1 MIVRASGAKRRG
13 VDFLL
18 RPERVEASLWRSH
31 MSQRS
36 SETRQRVFEHY
47 RRFAER
53 LAAAQFARRP
63 PGNFDRGD
71 LRQLAYEALLQ
82 TIERFDPVRGVPFE
96 AFARIRIDGH
106 IGNSLAQSSEAAAQ
120 YSFRQRAERE
130 RLRSLQ
136 DGIDPALDDPLAALS
151 SLSASI
157 AIGLLLEAGA
167 AQAIEAIPDPAPS
180 AYDSLAWNELVGRAH
195 EMIDALP
202 EREAFVMRQ
211 HYRHGVSFQEIAAL
225 MGVTKGR
232 VSQIHRAALQRLRS
246 LLAKQL

>member
-1 MIVRASGAKRRG
+1 M
-13 VDFLL
+13 DFLF
-18 RPERVEASLWRSH
+18 RPERVEASLWRKH
-31 MSQRS
+31 AAERS
-36 SETRQRVFEHY
+36 TETGRRLFDHY

-53 LAAAQFARRP
+53 LAMAQFARRP

-71 LRQLAYEALLQ
+71 LRQLAYEALLHAIQ
-82 TIERFDPVRGVPFE
+82 RFDPARGVPFE

-106 IGNSLAQSSEAAAQ
+106 VNNGLAQSSEAAAQ
-120 YSFRQRAERE
+120 YNFRQRAERD

-136 DGIDPALDDPLAALS
+136 DGLDPKAEDPLAALS

-167 AQAIEAIPDPAPS
+167 DQTIEAIPDPAPS

-195 EMIDALP
+195 SLIDMLP

-211 HYRHGVSFQEIAAL
+211 HYRHDVSFQQIAAL

-246 LLAKQL
+246 LFAKQL